1 MKSIVS
7 GKRLLGLALMITLV
21 TVGVWQMTTRTGT
34 AQSVGGFEGAI
45 FTVTP
50 TALTIPTGAVAS
62 LALADVPAGQPFS
75 VQGDITCTNERGQ
88 SLSTCL
94 HGKFYRTGIKLAS
107 GAAVVQDV
115 YVVQELNGAIMAE
128 GVLNPE
134 IPSGI
139 DGATPPVVNLTAA
152 VGGVGTFR
160 GAIGE
165 MQITTNVFGVG
176 TTNATGT
183 FTARLLEVPR
193 RRGDDN
199 VR

>member
-1 MKSIVS
+1 MSIVKSFVS
-7 GKRLLGLALMITLV
+7 GKRLLGLALIMCLV
-21 TVGVWQMTTRTGT
+21 AVGVWQITLRTGA

-45 FTVTP
+45 LTVTP
-50 TALTIPTGAVAS
+50 TALTTPAGAVAS

-75 VQGDITCTNERGQ
+75 VQGKIDFTSGP
-88 SLSTCL
+88 
-94 HGKFYRTGIKLAS
+94 GGPDDKFYRTGIKLAS

-115 YVVQELNGAIMAE
+115 YVVRSFNGAIMAE

-134 IPSGI
+134 LT
-139 DGATPPVVNLTAA
+139 GAIEQANLTAA
-152 VGGVGTFR
+152 VGGIGTFR

-165 MQITTNVFGVG
+165 MQITTNANGS
-176 TTNATGT
+176 
-183 FTARLLEVPR
+183 FTARLVEVPR

>member
-1 MKSIVS
+1 MSIVKSFVS
-7 GKRLLGLALMITLV
+7 GKRLLGLGLIISLV
-21 TVGVWQMTTRTGT
+21 AIGVWQVTMRTGA

-50 TALTIPTGAVAS
+50 VTGQTSFSIPASVAVGGSFS
-62 LALADVPAGQPFS
+62 LE
-75 VQGDITCTNERGQ
+75 GDITFANERGQ
-88 SLSTCL
+88 LLNTGT
-94 HGKFYRTGIKLAS
+94 GKFYRTGIKTNS

-115 YVVQELNGAIMAE
+115 YVVQSFNGAIMAE
-128 GVLNPE
+128 GVVNPE

-139 DGATPPVVNLTAA
+139 DGTTPPVVNLTAV
-152 VGGVGTFR
+152 VGGVGTYR

-165 MQITTNVFGVG
+165 MQITTNVNGVG
-176 TTNATGT
+176 TTNPTGS

>member
-1 MKSIVS
+1 MTVMKSIVS
-7 GKRLLGLALMITLV
+7 GKRLLGLGLIMSLV
-21 TVGVWQMTTRTGT
+21 AIGVWQTTTRTGT

-50 TALTIPTGAVAS
+50 VGTQTFAIPAASGA
-62 LALADVPAGQPFS
+62 FS
-75 VQGDITCTNERGQ
+75 VEGTIECKNERGQ

-94 HGKFYRTGIKLAS
+94 HGKFYRTGIKLDS

-165 MQITTNVFGVG
+165 MQITTNINGVG
-176 TTNATGT
+176 TTNPTGT

>member
-1 MKSIVS
+1 MTLMKSIVS
-7 GKRLLGLALMITLV
+7 GKRLLGLALIISLV
-21 TVGVWQMTTRTGT
+21 AIGAWQMSTRTGT

-50 TALTIPTGAVAS
+50 VTGQTFDLTGVVAGAA
-62 LALADVPAGQPFS
+62 FS
-75 VQGDITCTNERGQ
+75 VEGDITCTNERGQ
-88 SLSTCL
+88 SLGTCL
-94 HGKFYRTGIKLAS
+94 HGKFYRTGIKLNNAS
-107 GAAVVQDV
+107 GTAVVQDV
-115 YVVQELNGAIMAE
+115 YVVRELNGAIMAE
-128 GVLNPE
+128 GVLNPD
-134 IPSGI
+134 IASGI
-139 DGATPPVVNLTAA
+139 DGTTPPVVNLTAA

-165 MQITTNVFGVG
+165 MQITTNVNGVG
-176 TTNATGT
+176 TTNANGT

>member
-1 MKSIVS
+1 MSIVKSFFS
-7 GKRLLGLALMITLV
+7 GKRLLGLGLIISLV
-21 TVGVWQMTTRTGT
+21 AIGVWQVTTRTGA

-50 TALTIPTGAVAS
+50 VTGQTFSIAS
-62 LALADVPAGQPFS
+62 IAAGAGFT
-75 VQGDITCTNERGQ
+75 VEGDIAFVNERGQ
-88 SLSTCL
+88 KLNDAT
-94 HGKFYRTGIKLAS
+94 GKFYRTGIKLPNTS
-107 GAAVVQDV
+107 GTAVVQDV
-115 YVVQELNGAIMAE
+115 YVIRDFNGAIMAE

-134 IPSGI
+134 IASGI
-139 DGATPPVVNLTAA
+139 DGGGATQPVVNLTAA
-152 VGGVGTFR
+152 VGGIGTYR

-165 MQITTNVFGVG
+165 MQITNNVNGVG

-193 RRGDDN
+193 RHGDDN